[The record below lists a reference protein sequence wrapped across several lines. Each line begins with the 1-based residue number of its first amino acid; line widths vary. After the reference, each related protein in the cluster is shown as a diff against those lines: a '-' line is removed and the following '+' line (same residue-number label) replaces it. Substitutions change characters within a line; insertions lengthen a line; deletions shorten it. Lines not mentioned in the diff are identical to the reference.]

1 MFVCVC
7 VCVFL
12 PSCLKTSPHLQQNQK
27 QTSEERVSL
36 SGTGT
41 NLPCTRVVDSPL
53 LLLGVCVV
61 LSQAFLLG
69 IIYVIFA
76 LWRLIEI
83 VQDDLGGNTLA
94 AEFMLFI
101 KTRQVGRG

>member
-1 MFVCVC
+1 MR
-7 VCVFL
+7 
-12 PSCLKTSPHLQQNQK
+12 CLVP
-27 QTSEERVSL
+27 V
-36 SGTGT
+36 
-41 NLPCTRVVDSPL
+41 LPCRALVL
-53 LLLGVCVV
+53 LTVQSVRCCCWGFASSF

-101 KTRQVGRG
+101 KTRQVRRGLTPGAQ

>member
-1 MFVCVC
+1 M
-7 VCVFL
+7 
-12 PSCLKTSPHLQQNQK
+12 
-27 QTSEERVSL
+27 
-36 SGTGT
+36 
-41 NLPCTRVVDSPL
+41 
-53 LLLGVCVV
+53 
-61 LSQAFLLG
+61 LG

-101 KTRQVGRG
+101 KTRQVRRGLTPGAQ